1 MKIFVGENDPE
12 DLKETVMDPN
22 TRTLIRLEM
31 SDMENDME
39 IFRVLRGSTP
49 TDAQNRKLMMKMAK
63 IDKELID
70 T

>member
-1 MKIFVGENDPE
+1 
-12 DLKETVMDPN
+12 MDPN